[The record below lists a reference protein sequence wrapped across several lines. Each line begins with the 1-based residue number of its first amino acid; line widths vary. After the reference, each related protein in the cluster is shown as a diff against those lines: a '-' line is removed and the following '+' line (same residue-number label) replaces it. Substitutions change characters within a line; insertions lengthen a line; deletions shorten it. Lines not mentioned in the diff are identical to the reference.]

1 MAKASGAFAKG
12 LRVRH
17 LVVATS
23 SFAALAMAD
32 PAFAQCTTN
41 TAGGITTISCENTVT
56 TNAINE
62 NQNAPSST
70 AYWQRFATTINA
82 TIAQGA
88 TISGRGLL
96 INGTDNNPITVTNNG
111 TVSHTAGE
119 TANGQP
125 VNGLQIIGNG
135 GLVTYL
141 GNGSATTNASP
152 PSLAS
157 GLSINNSNG
166 GGINIGSQAA
176 PITGNFSG
184 EAGVTVRAP
193 SGGFINAFFAG
204 GTFTSTAP
212 ANAQNDALELNGL
225 GNVTLVMTGGS
236 VLTGRL
242 TVGVYSNAPP
252 VSVVSVTTDARITS
266 TLGTG
271 MLVSGVGGG
280 TNATLTTGASI
291 TAQAVGLAMFS
302 DGGLMRLTTAAGTTI
317 QTNDNVGSLGVQFGP
332 GGAGSVVADLGGSI
346 TAGGAGIFLNP
357 ANGNVDITIREGA
370 TVTGGQVGYNVLR
383 LGGATG
389 VIDVLNLGTISSPVQ
404 AASFDGTL
412 RIGNGGTSGTI
423 VGDIANRGTLI
434 FNRSDAVTY
443 AGIVSGTGALTKQG
457 AGTLT
462 LTGASTYTGAT
473 TVSGGTLN
481 VNGSL
486 TSAVTVAN
494 GARFGGTGSVGGTTI
509 NGTLSPGGDGIIG
522 TMTINGNLVFG
533 AGSNFRVDV
542 GNSQGTTDR
551 ILVTG
556 TASLAGSLA
565 AIASNGTFTAGS
577 YILLTANGGLTG
589 AFDPITT
596 QPNAP
601 VRVQN
606 VGNDVTLFVDQ
617 GSFSLTTS
625 ERQSITFTA
634 PVVTTNRVNAFST
647 QIIGRLLGGQPLYDQ
662 TFAAAFNSATV
673 QTGLVAARAAIT
685 TAGGPGVIIG
695 DPVRTSSTTTTATTP
710 GASTFA
716 LTNTQSTQEQG
727 VLTFGPATLTVGALS
742 TCNVSSLPSTTRPT
756 CVAGGTTLVLGL
768 NDTNINVNTNTV
780 YTVSETRTDTITD
793 TLRETWELTGQVA
806 AVGMIHAE
814 VQSGMFDLGGR
825 MLGRLTSIEAGTAGW
840 GEFYRFRVNQSG
852 RRDAWGL
859 AGGFGLALAS
869 GVTLGVGI
877 ERGWLDIDV
886 PGALETGNLALTEF
900 GAALRVDSGPFS
912 ASLAAVH
919 GFGDAETRRTII
931 GGSDA
936 DYDVRL
942 TGVALDF
949 GYVIDMRGWTLRPQ
963 AGLDYIRLST
973 DPFTES
979 DTLGLV
985 VADQSEDRVR
995 ASAGLSI
1002 GRDFGGFA
1010 FSASARYLA
1019 VLSGGE
1025 RSLPVA
1031 FAIAPGRILDMSA
1044 PSEPDGALLGARL
1057 AVPLSPGTTFF
1068 VGYGGRFGGDYETH
1082 AGTAGFRVAF

>member
-1 MAKASGAFAKG
+1 MASRSFSAIAKAF
-12 LRVRH
+12 RFRH
-17 LVVATS
+17 LAVATS
-23 SFAALAMAD
+23 SLAALATAD
-32 PAFAQCTTN
+32 PAWAQCATT
-41 TAGGITTISCENTVT
+41 TAGGVTSLTCGNTVT
-56 TNAINE
+56 TNATNTNE
-62 NQNAPSST
+62 NNPSTT
-70 AYWQRFATTINA
+70 ARAHRYAGTINVN
-82 TIAQGA
+82 IAQGV
-88 TISGRGLL
+88 TVSGLGLL
-96 INGTDNNPITVTNNG
+96 IWPTGNNPLTVTNNG

-125 VNGLQIIGNG
+125 VNGLEIIGNG

-141 GNGSATTNASP
+141 GNGSATTNATP
-152 PSLAS
+152 PALAS
-157 GLSINNSNG
+157 GLSISNTNG
-166 GGINIGSQAA
+166 GGINIGAANA
-176 PITGNFSG
+176 PITGATFSG
-184 EAGVTVRAP
+184 ESGFVARAP
-193 SGGFINAFFAG
+193 SGGFINAWFSG
-204 GTFTSTAP
+204 GTFTGTNP
-212 ANAQNDALELNGL
+212 GNDALELNGL
-225 GNVTLVMTGGS
+225 GNVTLVMTGQS
-236 VLTGRL
+236 VLNGSL
-242 TVGVYSNAPP
+242 NVGVFGNAPAA
-252 VSVVSVTTDARITS
+252 SIISATTDARITA
-266 TLGTG
+266 TLGIA
-271 MLVSGVGGG
+271 MLVSGVSGE
-280 TNATLTTGASI
+280 TNATLTSGASI
-291 TAQAVGLAMFS
+291 IGQAGGVALFS
-302 DGGLMRLTTAAGTTI
+302 DGGVMRLTTAAGTTI
-317 QTNDNVGSLGVQFGP
+317 QADGNNAGSLGVQFQP
-332 GGAGSVVADLGGSI
+332 GGTGSVVADLSGAIS
-346 TAGGAGIFLNP
+346 AGGAGIFLRP
-357 ANGNVDITIREGA
+357 SNGNVAITIREGA
-370 TVTGGQVGYNVLR
+370 TVSGGQVGYTVLR
-383 LGGATG
+383 INETG
-389 VIDVLNLGTISSPVQ
+389 VIDVLNLGTISSPIT
-404 AASFDGTL
+404 AADFDGTL

-423 VGDIANRGTLI
+423 VGNVINGGTLI

-457 AGTLT
+457 TGTLT

-473 TVSGGTLN
+473 NVSAGTLL

-494 GARFGGTGSVGGTTI
+494 GASLGGTGSVGGTTI
-509 NGTLSPGGDGIIG
+509 SGTLSPGGDGVIG

-556 TASLAGSLA
+556 TASLAGSLT

-589 AFDPITT
+589 AFNPITT
-596 QPNAP
+596 QPDAP

-634 PVVTTNRVNAFST
+634 PVVTTSRVNAFST

-673 QTGLVAARAAIT
+673 QNSLVAARAAIT

-695 DPVRTSSTTTTATTP
+695 DPVRTSSATTTATTP

-716 LTNTQSTQEQG
+716 LTNTQSTREQG

-768 NDTNINVNTNTV
+768 NDTNLNVNTNVV
-780 YTVSETRTDTITD
+780 YTVSETRTDTTTD

-806 AVGMIHAE
+806 TVGVIHAE
-814 VQSGMFDLGGR
+814 VQSGLFDLGGR
-825 MLGRLTSIEAGTAGW
+825 LLGRLGAVEAGSAGW
-840 GEFYRFRVNQSG
+840 GEVYHFRVSQSG

-859 AGGFGLALAS
+859 AGGFGLALAP
-869 GVTLGVGI
+869 GVTLAAGI
-877 ERGWLDIDV
+877 DHGQLDIDV
-886 PGALETGNLALTEF
+886 PGALETGEVELTEI
-900 GAALRVDSGPFS
+900 GAALRFDSGPFT

-919 GFGDAETRRTII
+919 GFGNAETRRTII
-931 GGSDA
+931 GQSDA

-942 TGVALDF
+942 TGVGLDLSYAIET
-949 GYVIDMRGWTLRPQ
+949 GGWTLRPG
-963 AGLDYIRLST
+963 AGLDYISLST
-973 DPFTES
+973 DGFTES
-979 DTLGLV
+979 DTLGLI
-985 VADQSEDRVR
+985 VADQSADRVR

-1002 GRDFGGFA
+1002 ERDFGGVA
-1010 FSASARYLA
+1010 LSASARYLA
-1019 VLSGGE
+1019 VLSGDE

-1044 PSEPDGALLGARL
+1044 PGEPDGLLLGARL
-1057 AVPLSPGTTFF
+1057 AVPLSPAATFF
-1068 VGYGGRFGGDYETH
+1068 IGYGGRFGGDYEAH
-1082 AGTAGFRVAF
+1082 AGTAGIRMRF